1 MVIQLLLQCQVCTDA
16 VDALEVLLQ
25 AFGPEE
31 KEITD
36 FVEGVGPN
44 YVFGFVGLA
53 ETDLIF
59 VQLILYFSAL
69 RRLASVQ

>member
-36 FVEGVGPN
+36 FVEGVSSNLTITKFDKSP
-44 YVFGFVGLA
+44 Y
-53 ETDLIF
+53 
-59 VQLILYFSAL
+59 
-69 RRLASVQ
+69 